1 MWFFNT
7 KMTQH
12 MTPHKEWLNSYKL
25 LDKPLTIYMGDDQQH
40 QVVNIK
46 EIIIHLHFNHITIVN
61 DVMYI
66 LALAKNLIS
75 VCNAAKQGQNNI
87 SFFHDHCNFFDLFT
101 KMGEITI
108 TCHQKTSLYLVGM

>member
-1 MWFFNT
+1 
-7 KMTQH
+7 

-40 QVVNIK
+40 QVVSIK

-66 LALAKNLIS
+66 LALAKNLIY
-75 VCNAAKQGQNNI
+75 VCNATKQGQNNI
-87 SFFHDHCNFFDLFT
+87 SFFHDQCKFF
-101 KMGEITI
+101 I
-108 TCHQKTSLYLVGM
+108 YLPKWGK

>member
-46 EIIIHLHFNHITIVN
+46 KIIIHLHFNHITIVN

-75 VCNAAKQGQNNI
+75 VCNATKQGQNNI
-87 SFFHDHCNFFDLFT
+87 SFFHDHCKFFDLFT

-108 TCHQKTSLYLVGM
+108 TCHQKTSLYLVGV

>member
-1 MWFFNT
+1 
-7 KMTQH
+7 MTQH

-40 QVVNIK
+40 QVVSIK

-75 VCNAAKQGQNNI
+75 ICNAAKQGQNNI
-87 SFFHDHCNFFDLFT
+87 SFFHDHCKFFDLFT

-108 TCHQKTSLYLVGM
+108 TCHQKTHYI